1 MPLDDPRQVRSL
13 EDAFDLT
20 TPEVQL
26 WELHLIWRALAE
38 GLVRFDDHGD
48 QARVDESIARVDVLR
63 IVTGGIPRSKDI
75 ARSGRRQPGI
85 NFEGK
90 VSGGRMVRVKVSWF
104 LGYVVVTVHTL

>member
-13 EDAFDLT
+13 DDAFDLT
-20 TPEVQL
+20 TAEIQL
-26 WELHLIWRALAE
+26 WELHLIWRAIAE

-48 QARVDESIARVDVLR
+48 QARLDESIVRSDVIRVVL
-63 IVTGGIPRSKDI
+63 GGTPRSKDTDCS
-75 ARSGRRQPGI
+75 ARRQPGI

-90 VSGGRMVRVKVSWF
+90 VAGGRTVRVKVSWF